1 MSESRQHTAIA
12 GFKNFE
18 DIRVGDTAEFTHTI
32 TERDVQAF
40 ANLTGDHNPLHLDS
54 AFAQESGFRQP
65 VVYGMLSAS
74 FISTMIGMY
83 IPGKGALWTGQS
95 LQFLNPAYVGDV
107 LTIRAEVAQK
117 SPANRLLVLKIAIEN
132 QQGKALITGESTVKM
147 LEIKM
152 KKATP
157 EDGTQTILITGGS
170 RGIGAATA
178 KLLAADGHRIVIN
191 YANAED
197 AASSLVREISDADGK
212 AIAIRTD
219 VSDSEQVSAMIR
231 EAESQFGAITAIV
244 HCAASGSALLPFE
257 SLEWAHFQR
266 QIDVQLKGAFNCIK
280 AILPD
285 MIAAKSGAIVLLGSI
300 ASDNVPPINQ
310 SDYVVA
316 KASVSS
322 FAKNLAAE
330 LGPKSIRVNTVA
342 PGMTQTA
349 MIAGLPEKARMLAK
363 MQSPLRQLAEPE
375 DIANSIR
382 FLLSLQA
389 QHITG
394 ETIRV
399 SGGAVML

>member
-197 AASSLVREISDADGK
+197 AASLLIQEITDADGK
-212 AIAIRTD
+212 AIAIRAD

-330 LGPKSIRVNTVA
+330 LGPKGIRVNTVA

-363 MQSPLRQLAEPE
+363 MQSPLRRLAEPE

-382 FLLSLQA
+382 FLLSPQA